1 MGSAIIV
8 FCGSDRAREMCIM
21 LCVSRGLLISFM

>member
-8 FCGSDRAREMCIM
+8 FCGSDRAREMCLM
-21 LCVSRGLLISFM
+21 LSRGLLISFM